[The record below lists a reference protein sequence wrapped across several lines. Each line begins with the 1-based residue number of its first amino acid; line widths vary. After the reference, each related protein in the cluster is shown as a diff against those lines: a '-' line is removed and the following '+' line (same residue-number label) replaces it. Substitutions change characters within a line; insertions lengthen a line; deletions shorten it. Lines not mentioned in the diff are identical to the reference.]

1 MSIGKK
7 MLTGLFNPAAIASG
21 FASFAFFQ
29 NGRNLIGVGF
39 AALALV
45 AYARPVIK
53 DHFFPEQNVQGPN
66 PDS

>member
-1 MSIGKK
+1 

-29 NGRNLIGVGF
+29 NGRNLIGAGF

-45 AYARPVIK
+45 AYATPIVK
-53 DHFFPEQNVQGPN
+53 DHFSSEQSQQGPN
-66 PDS
+66 PDK